1 MSSPNERAAPRSRA
15 LLLLAA
21 LLAAGAGPAGAQSP
35 DSLRQLFR
43 LPPPP
48 TIDVGSRVAPA
59 ITLGTPAA
67 FGADY
72 GDAFMGLGFQATT
85 RRRQRPDGGAVVGF
99 GVGDA
104 ARLVGLEAAF
114 SLFGTVRSCCR
125 GGVSLKLH
133 RLLPGRSAVAV
144 GVENGAVWGEAI
156 GTDEATDAGTS
167 VYAVTSKIFQLR
179 PESTDPFSLLTLTLG
194 AGNGRFRRESDILDG
209 VERVNLFGGAS
220 LRMVE
225 SLSVVGNWT
234 GQDVVAG
241 LSWVPSREWPVV
253 VTPGVA
259 DLTTRPRF
267 VLGVGMGVD
276 YAPLF

>member
-1 MSSPNERAAPRSRA
+1 VVSPSVLKSAVSVVGAGLLVAA
-15 LLLLAA
+15 AA
-21 LLAAGAGPAGAQSP
+21 RAGACQSP
-35 DSLRQLFR
+35 DSLQQLFR

-48 TIDVGSRVAPA
+48 TVDVGSRVAPA

-67 FGADY
+67 FGAAY
-72 GDAFMGLGFQATT
+72 GDAFAGVGFQATT
-85 RRRQRPDGGAVVGF
+85 RRRDRPDGGAVVGF
-99 GVGDA
+99 GLGDEREAVG
-104 ARLVGLEAAF
+104 VETAF

-125 GGVSLKLH
+125 GGVSVKVH
-133 RLLPGRSAVAV
+133 RLLPARTAVAV

-156 GTDEATDAGTS
+156 GSDEATDAGTS
-167 VYAVTSKIFQLR
+167 IYGVASRILQLR
-179 PESTDPFSLLTLTLG
+179 PAATDPFNLLTVTVG
-194 AGNGRFRRESDILDG
+194 VGNGRFRRERDILDG

-225 SLSVVGNWT
+225 SLSLVGNWT

-241 LSWVPSREWPVV
+241 LSWVPLRDWPLV
-253 VTPGVA
+253 VTPGLA

-267 VLGVGMGVD
+267 ILGMGLGMD

>member
-1 MSSPNERAAPRSRA
+1 MRSYVLKSA
-15 LLLLAA
+15 VSLFAAA
-21 LLAAGAGPAGAQSP
+21 LLMAGARPAEGQAA

-48 TIDVGSRVAPA
+48 TVDVGSRVAPA

-72 GDAFMGLGFQATT
+72 GDAFAGLGFQATT
-85 RRRQRPDGGAVVGF
+85 RRRARPDGGAVVGF
-99 GVGDA
+99 GLGNEREAVG
-104 ARLVGLEAAF
+104 VETAF

-125 GGVSLKLH
+125 GGVSLKVH
-133 RLLPGRSAVAV
+133 RLLPGRTAVAV
-144 GVENGAVWGEAI
+144 GVENGAGWGEAI

-167 VYAVTSKIFQLR
+167 VYGVASRIFQIR
-179 PESTDPFSLLTLTLG
+179 PAATDPFNLLALTLG
-194 AGNGRFRRESDILDG
+194 VGNGRFRRERDILDG
-209 VERVNLFGGAS
+209 VERVNVFGGAS

-225 SLSVVGNWT
+225 SLSVVTNWT
-234 GQDVVAG
+234 GQDLVAG

-253 VTPGVA
+253 ITPGVA

-267 VLGVGMGVD
+267 VVGIGMGMD